1 MENKKSVKD
10 ILKNGPEFVNDTA
23 LDRFFE
29 QINNDLFK
37 PLIELQ
43 KQEENK
49 IAVHKYLNFE
59 NNCQFVNGL
68 LDYLDTLHVLVLDNQ
83 IKTTEDGSE
92 LLPISLHDMRYVDS
106 LINLI
111 LIHGIDANMP
121 IDMRIPMDAK
131 RLTQF
136 KEDDKRYEISKDHR
150 IDPRTLKLVID
161 RTCKILINTNNN
173 QQNDDYLR
181 SIIIKGPAFGN
192 IFLGTMSLLLL
203 GDNHYQ
209 DKVDKLEGIQETY
222 KLFSMYT
229 LLNETVQ
236 NKMVKGKVIE
246 KLSTLVIRRED
257 DGLLSLIDFI
267 LGVRE
272 NEDIDEEKMNRIN
285 QIILSRP
292 SSSISNKQYLEKLF
306 DQIYD
311 ALTYTN
317 RPIVVTCVNNIIR
330 AFSARN
336 KRIVGDFLFKRI
348 YEILLN
354 RPMQNHSVKEL
365 NDMINVLI
373 SLSKNPDS
381 EVIHDLVSVVD
392 KNIFFITLWTYAL
405 FLKKSQKIDPL
416 VANNVRKD
424 NIGPYYEVIFSLIK
438 SLLFI
443 LEDYEILE
451 YLSSNLLTSGHEG
464 WEYKID
470 FESQLP
476 YISVIDEK
484 MENDLFNITNTS
496 ASSPGDNMNKMSILF
511 QDMDVSIDL
520 FMEFLKLLDNEEYI
534 KDLFLGTLK
543 RWVKQTI
550 NENESRDK
558 KQSLV
563 SSSEESQNKNLRILS
578 DLKLLEK
585 MNENFK
591 SGLVRSVTDI
601 LQVINDLLEMY
612 LNDQKETKDEDSDE
626 DSDDE
631 DDADTDDEDDES
643 NEEEN
648 VNMNSLDFIL
658 ELFKMIIDQTPSGVL
673 IKNKPLLLQ
682 ISDKLQKTETKA
694 ALTSVTSLNLILQKI
709 ETDSTNDPTYIDND
723 NDEHDRLDK
732 ALRNVAD
739 ALIPIKVHGLMELR
753 KFIESGSTIIATDR
767 VIKLHLQYLKNP
779 DPFIYLSVIKGLSS
793 LCQYQPDTT
802 LVILVDFY
810 RDIRLRNKLDDIL
823 KVGEVFINYIQTE
836 NELFQGTYA
845 DMIIDICLEKIQKHS
860 KIDNRLRMSA
870 MSILG
875 VTLQVNAK
883 GVSSRISEMLD
894 CVFGILQLEQPTT
907 DNGTS
912 VKDDTFIMRRS
923 AVRLVYDLFYDFDS
937 TFLPE
942 KYSVKRIIRL
952 LEYVKQKDND
962 YLVCE
967 QIDQVIKTINDIIP
981 ESKLMELSLTD

>member
-1 MENKKSVKD
+1 MQRKKSVKE
-10 ILKNGPEFVNDTA
+10 ILKSGPEFVNDTP
-23 LDRFFE
+23 LDIFFE
-29 QINNDLFK
+29 QINNELFK
-37 PLIELQ
+37 PLIEFQ
-43 KQEENK
+43 KQEESNLT
-49 IAVHKYLNFE
+49 VQRYLKFE
-59 NNCQFVNGL
+59 NNHQFVSGL
-68 LDYLDTLHVLVLDNQ
+68 LDYLDTLHVLVLENQ
-83 IKTTEDGSE
+83 IKITQDGNE

-106 LINLI
+106 LMNLI

-121 IDMRIPMDAK
+121 SDMRIPMDAK

-136 KEDDKRYEISKDHR
+136 KEDDRRYEISKDHI
-150 IDPRTLKLVID
+150 IDPQTLKLVID
-161 RTCKILINTNNN
+161 KLCNILLNTNNDK
-173 QQNDDYLR
+173 QNDDYLR
-181 SIIIKGPAFGN
+181 SIIIKGPAFAN
-192 IFLGTMSLLLL
+192 IFLGTLSLILL
-203 GDNHYQ
+203 GDKHYQ
-209 DKVDKLEGIQETY
+209 DDVNKLEDIQETY

-229 LLNETVQ
+229 LLNETVV
-236 NKMVKGKVIE
+236 NKMVKVQIIE
-246 KLSTLVIRRED
+246 RLSTLLIRRPN

-272 NEDIDEEKMNRIN
+272 NEDIDTEKMNRIN

-292 SSSISNKQYLEKLF
+292 PSSVSNKQYLKKLF

-317 RPIVVTCVNNIIR
+317 RPIVVTCVNNVIR
-330 AFSARN
+330 AFSQRN
-336 KRIVGDFLFKRI
+336 KRIVSDFLFKRI

-365 NDMINVLI
+365 NDTMNVLI

-381 EVIHDLVSVVD
+381 EVIRDLVSVVD
-392 KNIFFITLWTYAL
+392 ENIFFITLWTYAL
-405 FLKKSQKIDPL
+405 FLKKNQKIDPL

-424 NIGPYYEVIFSLIK
+424 NVGPYYEVILSLIK

-443 LEDYEILE
+443 LEDYEVLE

-470 FESQLP
+470 LGSQLP
-476 YISVIDEK
+476 YINVIDEK
-484 MENDLFNITNTS
+484 MENDLLNITNSS
-496 ASSPGDNMNKMSILF
+496 ASISGNNMNKISILF
-511 QDMDVSIDL
+511 QDMDISIDL

-550 NENESRDK
+550 NENKSRDNK
-558 KQSLV
+558 RSLV

-601 LQVINDLLEMY
+601 LEVIDDLLDVC
-612 LNDQKETKDEDSDE
+612 LNDQKETTEDDSE
-626 DSDDE
+626 KDSDDE
-631 DDADTDDEDDES
+631 DDNSDDETIVS
-643 NEEEN
+643 NEKEN

-658 ELFKMIIDQTPSGVL
+658 ELFRMIIDQTPSGVL
-673 IKNKPLLLQ
+673 FKNKPLLLH
-682 ISDKLQKTETKA
+682 ISGKLQKTKTKVA
-694 ALTSVTSLNLILQKI
+694 STSVTSLNLILQKI
-709 ETDSTNDPTYIDND
+709 DSDLKNDSNYIDND
-723 NDEHDRLDK
+723 NDEHERLDK
-732 ALRNVAD
+732 ALRNVSD
-739 ALIPIKVHGLMELR
+739 PLLPIKVHGLMELR
-753 KFIESGSTIIATDR
+753 KFVESGSTIIATDR
-767 VIKLHLQYLKNP
+767 VIKLHLQYLRNP
-779 DPFIYLSVIKGLSS
+779 DPFIYLNVIKGLSS

-810 RDIRLRNKLDDIL
+810 RDVRQRNKLDDIL
-823 KVGEVFINYIQTE
+823 KVGEVFINYIQNE
-836 NELFQGTYA
+836 NELFQGKYA

-875 VTLQVNAK
+875 VSLQVNAK

-894 CVFGILQLEQPTT
+894 CVFGILQLEQPTS
-907 DNGTS
+907 DNVTT

-923 AVRLVYDLFYDFDS
+923 AVRLVYDLFYNFDS
-937 TFLPE
+937 HLLPE
-942 KYSVKRIIRL
+942 KYNIERIIML

-967 QIDQVIKTINDIIP
+967 QIDQVIKTINDIVP
-981 ESKLMELSLTD
+981 ESKLMELDLTD